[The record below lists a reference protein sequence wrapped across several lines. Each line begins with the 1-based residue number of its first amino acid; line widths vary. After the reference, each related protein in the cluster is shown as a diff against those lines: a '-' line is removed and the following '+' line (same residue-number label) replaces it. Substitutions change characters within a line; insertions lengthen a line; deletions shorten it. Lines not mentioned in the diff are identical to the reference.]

1 MPTVDVLS
9 ALESAVVFELR
20 GRAHLALRGNDRVT
34 FLHNFCTN
42 DIRRLVPGTGC
53 EAFLCNAKGRVL
65 GHVTVFAE
73 HDQLL
78 LDSVPGVAAKLVAH
92 LDRYIIRE
100 DVTLHDLS
108 LETGTLYLTG
118 PQAPQRLGTWLHAP
132 PEEFDRLSLCQSWN
146 SATPAGQQPGIR
158 RVDWLGSPGFLISG
172 PIAVVEEWRQELLK
186 HGVVEGTDAGWEA
199 LRIAA
204 GWPVYGCDI
213 TDEHL
218 PQEVARNERCL
229 SFTKGCYLGQ
239 EPIARLDALGH
250 TNRELRRLRGEGP
263 CPTLPADLVA
273 AESGES
279 VGKLTSVATSPAGTG
294 WVGLGYLKTKWT
306 HSGDFVQI
314 RDSSETAQVV

>member
-9 ALESAVVFELR
+9 ALESAVVFDLS
-20 GRAHLALRGNDRVT
+20 GRTHLALRGNDRVA

-42 DIRRLVPGTGC
+42 NIRRLVPGTGC

-78 LDSVPGVAAKLVAH
+78 LDSVPGAAATLASH

-108 LETGTLYLTG
+108 LETGKLYLTG
-118 PQAPQRLGTWLHAP
+118 PQAPQLLGTWLHASA
-132 PEEFDRLSLCQSWN
+132 EEFDRLSLCQSWN
-146 SATPAGQQPGIR
+146 SATPAGQQPSIR

-172 PIAVVEEWRQELLK
+172 PIAAMEQCRQELFK
-186 HGVVEGTDAGWEA
+186 HGVVEGTDAVWEA

-204 GWPVYGCDI
+204 GWPVYGYDI
-213 TDEHL
+213 NDEHL

-250 TNRELRRLRGEGP
+250 TNRELRRLKGMGP
-263 CPTLPADLVA
+263 CPALPAELVA
-273 AESGES
+273 AGSGEN
-279 VGKLTSVATSPAGTG
+279 VGKLTSVATACAGTG

-306 HSGDFVQI
+306 HSGALVQI